1 MWVTERELLTKHH
14 LHPRASGSQEP
25 RDWSVLDRWPALLRD
40 MSEISTK
47 SETKFI
53 PDREQTRWEFS
64 VQDCLAALSISL
76 LSEWDI
82 FTFIFR
88 HGPTLTSTDQ
98 IAKLI
103 GYGSRA
109 VGAALDRL
117 EREKLIERVGP
128 PQEVRLHRMLPWTY
142 VRHQR
147 CLQRLV
153 SPPESRAGRLLLK
166 KLLKAGERET
176 GQNNTCVASESE
188 SNRYD

>member
-1 MWVTERELLTKHH
+1 
-14 LHPRASGSQEP
+14 
-25 RDWSVLDRWPALLRD
+25 
-40 MSEISTK
+40 MSRYRLI

-53 PDREQTRWEFS
+53 PDREETRWEFS
-64 VQDCLAALSISL
+64 VQDCLAGLGISL

-82 FTFIFR
+82 LAFIFR

-103 GYGSRA
+103 GYGSRT

-128 PQEVRLHRMLPWTY
+128 SQGVRLHRILPWTC
-142 VRHQR
+142 VQHQH

-166 KLLKAGERET
+166 KLLKAGEPET
-176 GQNNTCVASESE
+176 VQNNHCMASESE